1 MMTRLTARKFKAIFF
16 YLFSWVFLCLLYG
29 FFNLY
34 LNQNHSDS
42 VSFLFILQF
51 AILIGLSHGI
61 YDVVVLEDDRDH
73 RRIWVALLIRTSYFI
88 LAILSNITI
97 CVFVWNVYYS
107 GEMIS
112 EESFLHLRKVF
123 HNPTI
128 HLFMIYAFLMGYLI
142 TFVRSVHKKFGTR
155 VFINTL
161 LGKYQEPSEEE
172 RIFMLIDLR
181 NSTTLAE
188 DLGHYKYSNFLR
200 DYYRFVSNCCE
211 ENRGEIYQ
219 IAGDG
224 AYLTWPLKSC
234 LKSPRPM
241 LCFYDLQVC
250 LEKTQK
256 TFLKK
261 YGVAPAFKAAV
272 HCGKVIVSEVG
283 NFGSEIAYHGDV
295 LNTTSRL
302 ETLCTKIGQEF
313 VASEDFINK
322 MPLIKMFYPQKQGF
336 FELKGKKKTISV
348 YSLHFSLDK
357 EKPLN

>member
-1 MMTRLTARKFKAIFF
+1 MINRLTARKFKAICF
-16 YLFSWVFLCLLYG
+16 YLSSWIFLCLLFASFY
-29 FFNLY
+29 FY
-34 LNQNHSDS
+34 LDLKHNHAF
-42 VSFLFILQF
+42 SFLFIFQF
-51 AILIGLSHGI
+51 ALLIGLSHGI

-73 RRIWVALLIRTSYFI
+73 RPILGALLIRTSYFI
-88 LAILSNITI
+88 LAILANITI
-97 CVFVWNVYYS
+97 CVFVKGVYIT

-112 EESFLHLRKVF
+112 EETFVLLRDVF
-123 HNPTI
+123 SNPTF
-128 HLFMIYAFLMGYLI
+128 HLFMIYSFLMGFLI

-188 DLGHYKYSNFLR
+188 ELGHFKYSNFLR
-200 DYYRFVSNCCE
+200 DYYRLVSNCCE

-224 AYLTWPLKSC
+224 AFLTWPLKSC

-250 LEKTQK
+250 LERTQK
-256 TFLKK
+256 NFLKR
-261 YGVAPAFKAAV
+261 YGVAPTFKAAV

-302 ETLCTKIGQEF
+302 ESLCAKIGQEF
-313 VASEDFINK
+313 IASEEFINK
-322 MPLIKMFYPQKQGF
+322 ISSVKDFLPQKQGF

-357 EKPLN
+357 GKSLN